1 MMRTMVGKIASVDG
15 VAEVIDARGQHHQ
28 LAAGDWL
35 REGDRL
41 VTSHGAAVTVE
52 TTVGGMV
59 QVSES
64 QTITLSAQLGADF
77 VANSSDDAVN
87 PWLLQQ
93 VLSAIQSK
101 DDVLDLSTLLETMP
115 ESASFSAF
123 AAEAPVALHIED
135 LIQDHA
141 SATVQSASLPVSEVV
156 DLMASTGLPSDVALQ
171 QNLLKDFIKD

>member
-1 MMRTMVGKIASVDG
+1 MRTMVGKIANVDG
-15 VAEVIDARGQHHQ
+15 VAEVIDARGQHHR

-52 TTVGGMV
+52 TTVGGLV

-64 QTITLSAQLGADF
+64 QTITLNSQLSADF
-77 VANSSDDAVN
+77 MADSSDDAVN

-101 DDVLDLSTLLETMP
+101 DDVLDLSALLGAMP
-115 ESASFSAF
+115 AGDGFSAF

-135 LIQDHA
+135 LIQDHSA
-141 SATVQSASLPVSEVV
+141 SAGGHAGLVASDVA
-156 DLMASTGLPSDVALQ
+156 DLMANTGLPSEVALQ
-171 QNLLKDFIKD
+171 QSLLKDFIKD